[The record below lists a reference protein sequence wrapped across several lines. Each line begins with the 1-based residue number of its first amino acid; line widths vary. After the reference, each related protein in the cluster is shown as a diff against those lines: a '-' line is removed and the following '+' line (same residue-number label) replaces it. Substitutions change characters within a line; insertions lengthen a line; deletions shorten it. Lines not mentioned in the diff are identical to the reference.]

1 MHLGRRRD
9 PDPVEQGLLVA
20 EVALG
25 QLAQLLRLDRAVDL
39 AVEDDAAVDR
49 GRP

>member
-9 PDPVEQGLLVA
+9 PDAVEQGLLLA
-20 EVALG
+20 EEALAE
-25 QLAQLLRLDRAVDL
+25 LAQLLRLDRAIDL

-49 GRP
+49 AGA